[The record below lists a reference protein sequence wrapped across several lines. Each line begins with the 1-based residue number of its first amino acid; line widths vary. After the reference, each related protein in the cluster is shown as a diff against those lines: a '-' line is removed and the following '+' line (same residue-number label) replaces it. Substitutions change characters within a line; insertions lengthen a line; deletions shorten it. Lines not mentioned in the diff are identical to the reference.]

1 MRTHDNSNQTTRAA
15 LKAGDLNSSEDVLKT
30 FDDRGLKYA
39 KVGVFD
45 IDGVL
50 RGKLINRDKFTS
62 ALDKGFGFCDVIFGW
77 DSDDQLYDNVKFTGW
92 HTGYPDATARLLP
105 ETTRDLPF
113 EFDGNGMLV
122 LGEMTGSAEAVCPRA
137 CLRRVLDQ
145 AKAMGYEVS
154 ASFEYEFFVFQET
167 PESVRSKNYQNL
179 DPITPGNFGY
189 SVLRNS
195 VWSEFYEALLDLS
208 SQMDLPIEGI
218 HTETG
223 PGVIEAALRY
233 GDALQAADRAALFKT
248 FVKILAQRHDLMAT
262 FMAKWSNSYP
272 GQSGHIHISMTKT
285 DDGSS
290 VFYDPNQPHQM
301 SEAMTQFVS
310 GQQMLM
316 PQLLAMVSPT
326 INSYSRLIP
335 GFWAPTHSAWGVE
348 NRTTALRVINGSASA
363 QRVEYRVAAAD
374 GNPYLALAAAIGSGL
389 WGIENQVSPVAPIV
403 GNAYEQTLPDSD
415 RLPATLWEAA
425 QNIKGST
432 AARHLFGN
440 DFVEHFAATREWEE
454 REFRKAITDWEL
466 KRYFEII

>member
-1 MRTHDNSNQTTRAA
+1 MTDHIQNDPKLLIPLRSGT
-15 LKAGDLNSSEDVLKT
+15 LKSKDDVLNI

-50 RGKLINRDKFTS
+50 RGKLINRDKFAS
-62 ALDKGFGFCDVIFGW
+62 ALEKGFGFCDVIFGW

-113 EFDGNGMLV
+113 EFDGQGLFV
-122 LGEMTGSAEAVCPRA
+122 LGEMTDNAEAVCPRG
-137 CLRRVLDQ
+137 CLRRVLDR
-145 AKAMGYEVS
+145 AKQMGYEVS

-167 PESVRSKNYQNL
+167 PDSVREKNYQNL
-179 DPITPGNFGY
+179 NPITPGNFGY

-195 VWSEFYEALLDLS
+195 VWSEFYEALLELADK
-208 SQMDLPIEGI
+208 MDFPIEGL

-233 GDALQAADRAALFKT
+233 GDALHAADRAALFKT
-248 FVKILAQRHDLMAT
+248 FVKVLAQRHDLMAT
-262 FMAKWSNSYP
+262 FMAKWSNKYP
-272 GQSGHIHISMTKT
+272 GQSGHIHISLKKT
-285 DDGSS
+285 SDGNSA
-290 VFYDPNQPHQM
+290 FYDAGQSHQM
-301 SEAMTQFVS
+301 STEMTQFVS

-316 PQLLAMVSPT
+316 PELLAMVSPT
-326 INSYSRLIP
+326 VNSYSRLIP

-348 NRTTALRVINGSASA
+348 NRTTALRVIHGSPSS

-389 WGIENQVSPVAPIV
+389 WGIEEKVTPVEPIQ
-403 GNAYEQTLPDSD
+403 GNAYEKDLPDKD

-425 QNIKGST
+425 QKLKASQ
-432 AARHLFGN
+432 AARHLFGD

-466 KRYFEII
+466 RRYFELI

>member
-1 MRTHDNSNQTTRAA
+1 MINRDNSSTTERDG
-15 LKAGDLNSSEDVLKT
+15 LKAGDLHSSEDVLKA
-30 FDDRGLKYA
+30 FDERGLKYA

-45 IDGVL
+45 IDGIL
-50 RGKLINRDKFTS
+50 RGKLINRDKFAS

-92 HTGYPDATARLLP
+92 HTGYPDAIARLLP

-113 EFDGNGMLV
+113 EFDGNGLLV
-122 LGEMTGSAEAVCPRA
+122 LGEMSGAAETVCPRA
-137 CLRRVLDQ
+137 CLRRVLDR
-145 AKAMGYEVS
+145 AKAMGYKVS

-167 PESVRSKNYQNL
+167 PESVRAKSYQNL

-189 SVLRNS
+189 SVMRNS

-208 SQMDLPIEGI
+208 SKMDLPIEGI

-262 FMAKWSNSYP
+262 FMAKWSNNYP
-272 GQSGHIHISMTKT
+272 GQSGHIHISMTKA
-285 DDGSS
+285 DDGTSA
-290 VFYDPNQPHQM
+290 FYDPSRPHQM
-301 SEAMTQFVS
+301 SQAMKQFVS

-326 INSYSRLIP
+326 VNSYSRLIP

-348 NRTTALRVINGSASA
+348 NRTTALRVIPGSASA

-389 WGIENQVSPVAPIV
+389 WGIENQVNPVDPV
-403 GNAYEQTLPDSD
+403 MGNAYEQKLPDQD

-425 QNIKGST
+425 QNLKAST
-432 AARHLFGN
+432 AARQLFGD
-440 DFVEHFAATREWEE
+440 DFVEHFSATREWEE